1 MANKLNIYAC
11 SGIGD
16 AEDPQGSYTFWTNGT
31 NPVDNTQ
38 AQNTLLSLINTLNV
52 EVLYLKGLTDA
63 EKIARLNEISLY
75 VYCLNAV
82 MNYRKDSKMMQSAGY
97 AIAHMID
104 EGKFNCD
111 SLDNAVREEFN
122 ARLLEEK
129 VDADDMMR
137 YGEANPNFVEWWKEV
152 IIPRNKVGFTQ
163 EQRNTVRRAEKQLS
177 SGIGANDGWVNDTN
191 ISNYLLNAALYFTYY
206 YLTEE
211 QLNKL
216 PKIFRRKHNVQAKTY
231 YMCSGY
237 FVGVYGSVAEMDNI
251 IRSGIIKEYGY
262 TPEEVC
268 ISIVAGDNKVKP
280 VNGNGGVHA
289 ATAGAALSAEA
300 IVSIIGTVLSFVGS
314 IIVAII
320 NCIKDVLTAK
330 YQAVTAEQAEKGT
343 PDPSDYDDIDW
354 SNGGW
359 NKDAISAVADKW
371 LPIAAIGVA
380 IMLLLKANN

>member
-11 SGIGD
+11 TGIGD
-16 AEDPQGSYTFWTNGT
+16 TEDPQGGYTFWTNGT

-52 EVLYLKGLTDA
+52 EVLYLKGLTDT

-75 VYCLNAV
+75 GYCLNV
-82 MNYRKDSKMMQSAGY
+82 VTNYRKDGKMMQSAGY

-111 SLDNAVREEFN
+111 SLDNAVRKEFN
-122 ARLLEEK
+122 TRLLEEK

-137 YGEANPNFVEWWKEV
+137 YGEANPNFVEWWNEV

-177 SGIGANDGWVNDTN
+177 SGISGNDNWVNDTN

-211 QLNKL
+211 QLSKL

-237 FVGVYGSVAEMDNI
+237 FVGVYGGVAEMDNI

-268 ISIVAGDNKVKP
+268 ASIVAGDNKVKP
-280 VNGNGGVHA
+280 VNGNGGVHEVA
-289 ATAGAALSAEA
+289 AAVTMTAAEIA
-300 IVSIIGTVLSFVGS
+300 S
-314 IIVAII
+314 IIVAAITAVATII
-320 NCIKDVLTAK
+320 VTIIECVKTCVSAK
-330 YQAVTAEQAEKGT
+330 YQAVTAEQAAKGC
-343 PDPSDYDDIDW
+343 PDPSDYDDINWDD
-354 SNGGW
+354 GGW
-359 NKDAISAVADKW
+359 NKDAISAVTDKW